1 MLIYHGSLVS
11 VEKPQIISRE
21 NGKTCDFG
29 TVFYT
34 TTSEVK

>member
-21 NGKTCDFG
+21 NGKTCNFG
-29 TVFYT
+29 TGFYT
-34 TTSEVK
+34 KTEEVK